1 MKKIDLLCL
10 LVKTI
15 INTIKKNQLQKNQK
29 VINKTIYQPQRIKF
43 YQ

>member
-1 MKKIDLLCL
+1 MKKIDLQCL

-15 INTIKKNQLQKNQK
+15 INTIKKNQMQKNQK
-29 VINKTIYQPQRIKF
+29 VINKTFCQAQTIIF